1 MVIFRAFSRL
11 AAIIVKVTLSSSE
24 YRLSSAL
31 INDVFEIMAIEYSMK
46 HVYLDLFCC
55 SVIVGVYRNLLIR
68 VNFLHVNL
76 FIPM

>member
-1 MVIFRAFSRL
+1 M
-11 AAIIVKVTLSSSE
+11 KVTLSSSE
-24 YRLSSAL
+24 YRLSSAST
-31 INDVFEIMAIEYSMK
+31 NDVFEIMAIEYSMK